1 MEVFALA
8 SGVRTTPRKARLV
21 AATVVGL
28 PVQQALTLLAFTPRA
43 AAVDVAKVIKSAAA
57 NAEHNYEL
65 DLDSLRVKSI
75 EVNGGR
81 TIKRFR
87 PRAQGRAF
95 SIMKRTVHMRAVVTD
110 EGGPIE
116 RPVARRR
123 AAAATP
129 APRRTTRARA
139 AAPEAATTLAGEAEI
154 TTETTTPR
162 TRRSATTAGGR
173 ATPKAAAKPKGEA
186 ATGKKSSAK
195 AKPAEP
201 QTEATTPEAEAEE

>member
-21 AATVVGL
+21 AATVIGL
-28 PVQQALTLLAFTPRA
+28 PVQQALTVLAFTPRA

-95 SIMKRTVHMRAVVTD
+95 TILKRTVHMRAVVTD
-110 EGGPIE
+110 EGGPVE
-116 RPVARRR
+116 RPTARRR
-123 AAAATP
+123 AATVAAP
-129 APRRTTRARA
+129 APRKTARARTGKAAIEAANEAAELAIDDVAVDEVETEEVPQAPQPKATRKRA
-139 AAPEAATTLAGEAEI
+139 AAKATTEPKKQDEAATAD
-154 TTETTTPR
+154 
-162 TRRSATTAGGR
+162 
-173 ATPKAAAKPKGEA
+173 
-186 ATGKKSSAK
+186 
-195 AKPAEP
+195 
-201 QTEATTPEAEAEE
+201 AEALE

>member
-28 PVQQALTLLAFTPRA
+28 PVQEALTVLAFTPRA

-65 DLDSLRVKSI
+65 DLESLRVKSI

-95 SIMKRTVHMRAVVTD
+95 TILKRTVHMRAVVTD
-110 EGGPIE
+110 EGAPVE
-116 RPVARRR
+116 RPTARRR
-123 AAAATP
+123 AAAAAAP
-129 APRRTTRARA
+129 APRKTVRPRASAAATEAANEAAELAIDDAVIDDVQTDEVTQAPPPKATRKRA
-139 AAPEAATTLAGEAEI
+139 AGKAATQPKKQDEAAPADAEVL
-154 TTETTTPR
+154 E
-162 TRRSATTAGGR
+162 
-173 ATPKAAAKPKGEA
+173 
-186 ATGKKSSAK
+186 
-195 AKPAEP
+195 
-201 QTEATTPEAEAEE
+201 

>member
-21 AATVVGL
+21 AATVIGL
-28 PVQQALTLLAFTPRA
+28 PVQEALTVLAFTPRA

-65 DLDSLRVKSI
+65 DLESLRVKSI

-95 SIMKRTVHMRAVVTD
+95 TILKRTVHMRAVVTD
-110 EGGPIE
+110 EGGPVE
-116 RPVARRR
+116 RPTSRRR
-123 AAAATP
+123 AAAAAAP
-129 APRRTTRARA
+129 APRKTARPRRATAAVTEAANEAADVAIDEAAIDAVTTDEVQADEVTQAPQPKATRKRA
-139 AAPEAATTLAGEAEI
+139 AAKATTEPKKQDEAAPADAEVL
-154 TTETTTPR
+154 E
-162 TRRSATTAGGR
+162 
-173 ATPKAAAKPKGEA
+173 
-186 ATGKKSSAK
+186 
-195 AKPAEP
+195 
-201 QTEATTPEAEAEE
+201 